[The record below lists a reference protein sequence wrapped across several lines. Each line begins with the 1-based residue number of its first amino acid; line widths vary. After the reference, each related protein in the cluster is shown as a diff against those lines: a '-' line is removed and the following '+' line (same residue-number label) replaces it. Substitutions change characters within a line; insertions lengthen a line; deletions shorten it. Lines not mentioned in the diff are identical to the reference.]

1 MIFIFIISIEFMTE
15 FLSSLLYTII
25 LFNYKVT
32 RALRR
37 RRRSVLRAGLQR
49 RTLRQALLL
58 LLLLLCARLSAQ
70 RGSAR

>member
-1 MIFIFIISIEFMTE
+1 M
-15 FLSSLLYTII
+15 
-25 LFNYKVT
+25 
-32 RALRR
+32 
-37 RRRSVLRAGLQR
+37 LRAGLQR